1 MNSKQLGLESVALA
15 LIFAPEPFTTLIG
28 VGLLAAARANKMHSE
43 SRRPTDRFEDYYRCA
58 IELAKD
64 GKLNYRVASIRDG
77 QMPHAVPRRTNLY
90 ETNAWQHYRK
100 SPYRYLSEKKPDM
113 DGKMPQTITMTSK
126 TYETDGWQ
134 QQSKGG
140 SGKVSEK
147 NPDMDGK
154 MPQTITMTAKMYETD
169 GWKQQRQGGSGKVSG
184 KKPASP
190 FKGLQRGL
198 LQDVNRGFNHKNY

>member
-58 IELAKD
+58 MELAND
-64 GKLNYRVASIRDG
+64 GKLKYKVATIREG
-77 QMPHAVPRRTNLY
+77 QMPHAVTRRTNLY
-90 ETNAWQHYRK
+90 ETDAWQHYRQ
-100 SPYRYLSEKKPDM
+100 SAYRYLSDKNPDGDGKLPQTVTMRDKVYESDGWHQHHQGGTDTVSDKKPDV
-113 DGKMPQTITMTSK
+113 DGKMTQEITMTSK
-126 TYETDGWQ
+126 MYQTDGWQ
-134 QQSKGG
+134 QS
-140 SGKVSEK
+140 
-147 NPDMDGK
+147 
-154 MPQTITMTAKMYETD
+154 
-169 GWKQQRQGGSGKVSG
+169 RQGGSGKVPG
-184 KKPASP
+184 KKPSS